1 MKKEYKIMSYTE
13 FAHATILEKCEDIF
27 NCFNEIIFGRFR
39 AKEFNVEKDLMILKM
54 VNDKLRSLAE
64 GELSVYL
71 SFVQEKIKSIQETQR
86 NNDKLDNYTLFDE
99 IIRNLPESSDK
110 ENIRVIKE
118 LKKSLKKELLEETI
132 KD

>member
-1 MKKEYKIMSYTE
+1 MKKEYQIMSYTD

-27 NCFNEIIFGRFR
+27 NSFNEIIFGRFR
-39 AKEFNVEKDLMILKM
+39 AKEFNVEEDSMRLKM
-54 VNDKLRSLAE
+54 VNNKLNMLAE

-71 SFVQEKIKSIQETQR
+71 SFVQEKIKSIQETQMG
-86 NNDKLDNYTLFDE
+86 NDKLSNYTLFGQ

-118 LKKSLKKELLEETI
+118 LKKSLKTDLLEETV